1 MNDVAAGNTDIVQ
14 VAIRPLG
21 QFPPLAHTLSPDVNG
36 FLNLGPKP
44 GTMMIYHRLV

>member
-1 MNDVAAGNTDIVQ
+1 MNDVAPGNTDIVQ
-14 VAIRPLG
+14 VAIGPLG
-21 QFPPLAHTLSPDVNG
+21 QFPALAHTLAPDVNG